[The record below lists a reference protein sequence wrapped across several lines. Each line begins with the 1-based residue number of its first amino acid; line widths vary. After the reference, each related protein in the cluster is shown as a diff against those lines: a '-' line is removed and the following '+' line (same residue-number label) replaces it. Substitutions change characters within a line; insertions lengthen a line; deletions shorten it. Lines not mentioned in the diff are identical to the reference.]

1 MIEFGNLT
9 KCDLHTHTCFCDG
22 KDTPE
27 EMVLSAIEKGLE
39 TIGIAT
45 HSYTENGS
53 SYCIKKERVK
63 EFQLHVNALKIK
75 YADKIR
81 VLCGVEQEYFSNC
94 SLDGYDY
101 SIGSAHYFYVNG
113 KYYHIDMSKDYL
125 IDCVNK
131 EFGGDIYS
139 ACEDYYEKVGNVIEK
154 TGADI
159 IGQFDLINKFN
170 ENNALF
176 DVNHPRYVNAYKKA
190 LYKLLKTG
198 KPIELNTG
206 AISRGYRTEPY
217 PHTDIIKIIKENGG
231 KLILSSDS
239 HNANNIAFQFDVWQK
254 LL

>member
-27 EMVLSAIEKGLE
+27 DMVLSAIEKGLE

-63 EFQLHVNALKIK
+63 EFQLQVNALKIK

-113 KYYHIDMSKDYL
+113 KYYHIDIEFASDFFSEFVL
-125 IDCVNK
+125 NK
-131 EFGGDIYS
+131 SNIV
-139 ACEDYYEKVGNVIEK
+139 AK
-154 TGADI
+154 
-159 IGQFDLINKFN
+159 
-170 ENNALF
+170 
-176 DVNHPRYVNAYKKA
+176 AYA
-190 LYKLLKTG
+190 
-198 KPIELNTG
+198 
-206 AISRGYRTEPY
+206 
-217 PHTDIIKIIKENGG
+217 
-231 KLILSSDS
+231 
-239 HNANNIAFQFDVWQK
+239 V
-254 LL
+254 